1 LYEKRVEYLI
11 EIKWKAVKMKK
22 NGYTNREIMEEL
34 RIKVKSKHE

>member
-1 LYEKRVEYLI
+1 VESS
-11 EIKWKAVKMKK
+11 ENEK